1 MRQGGWCWGP
11 GTRGGAK
18 RVGWGQCRHSP
29 MRSSSPRPAAG
40 SKPAHHARK
49 ANRSLTMATYQLNVN
64 GQRKEVN
71 VDPSTPLLW
80 VLREELKM
88 TGTKYGCGISACG
101 ACTVHLGGIATR
113 SCVVPISLIGDRP
126 IVTIEGIG
134 QDPVGRVVQDA
145 WVEKD
150 VVQCGY
156 CQSGQIMSAVALLK
170 ASPKPTDT
178 NIEESM
184 GGNLCRCAIYV
195 RIREAIKSA
204 AGQLK

>member
-1 MRQGGWCWGP
+1 M
-11 GTRGGAK
+11 
-18 RVGWGQCRHSP
+18 
-29 MRSSSPRPAAG
+29 
-40 SKPAHHARK
+40 
-49 ANRSLTMATYQLNVN
+49 ANYKLTVN

-101 ACTVHLGGIATR
+101 ACTVHLDGVATR
-113 SCVVPISLIGDRP
+113 SCIVPVSLLENRKIT
-126 IVTIEGIG
+126 TIEGIAS
-134 QDPVGRVVQDA
+134 DPVGRAVQNA

-170 ASPKPTDT
+170 STAKPTDT

-184 GGNLCRCAIYV
+184 GGNLCRCATYV
-195 RIREAIKSA
+195 RIREAIKRA
-204 AGQLK
+204 AEQLT